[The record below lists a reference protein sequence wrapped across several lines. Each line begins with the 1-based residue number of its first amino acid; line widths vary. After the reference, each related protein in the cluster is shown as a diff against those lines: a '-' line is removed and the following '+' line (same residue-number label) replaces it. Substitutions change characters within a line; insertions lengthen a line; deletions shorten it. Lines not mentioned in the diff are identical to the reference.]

1 MPRLSDLDR
10 GRAIGLLDS
19 GLGIKA
25 VSRFLNVTPKTIRNL
40 SAKYGATGQVKDL
53 PRSGRPR
60 VTTRQ
65 QDRFIINLATRN
77 RTRTGNYCLKLNK

>member
-10 GRAIGLLDS
+10 CRAIELFDS

-25 VSRFLNVTPKTIRNL
+25 VSRFLHATPKTIKKI
-40 SAKYGATGQVKDL
+40 SAKYRATGQVKDL

-60 VTTRQ
+60 VKTKQ
-65 QDRFIINLATRN
+65 QDRCIINRAIIN
-77 RTRTGNYCLKLNK
+77 RTSTYIII